1 MKIENQTHT
10 QKGENMTHTQNK
22 ADTQNRE
29 ATMIKEQNY
38 KSNHWIIN
46 GDGDLE
52 VDGIAY
58 HPYTMD
64 APFSALR
71 RIAAGYEFSIGD
83 YSEDSGLE
91 EYDACNLLGL
101 GTTVE
106 RIQMGEFPNEEE
118 SALEIDGDENIEH
131 YRELTAGMEDG
142 SYELSDTE
150 KEKLGYNIADEIFG
164 AELSEGEKVTIIEC
178 HFPHIRQMRLDR
190 IFENAEKNKTG
201 IFAESA

>member
-1 MKIENQTHT
+1 MINKNQNQTHT
-10 QKGENMTHTQNK
+10 QKDGTMTQKNK

-29 ATMIKEQNY
+29 ATMIKDTY
-38 KSNHWIIN
+38 KTNHWSIN
-46 GDGDLE
+46 CDGDLE
-52 VDGIAY
+52 VDGIAF

-64 APFSALR
+64 APYEALR
-71 RIAAGYEFSIGD
+71 RIAAGLEFSIAD

-131 YRELTAGMEDG
+131 YRELTAGMENGD
-142 SYELSDTE
+142 YELSDTE